1 MAIWHHGVG
10 HSQSDEVRLQEKKNS
25 DMINSS
31 AELLKDSDASDACP
45 KWMWSKFRA
54 QYAACFE
61 LSKQQMM

>member
-1 MAIWHHGVG
+1 
-10 HSQSDEVRLQEKKNS
+10 VRLQEKKNS